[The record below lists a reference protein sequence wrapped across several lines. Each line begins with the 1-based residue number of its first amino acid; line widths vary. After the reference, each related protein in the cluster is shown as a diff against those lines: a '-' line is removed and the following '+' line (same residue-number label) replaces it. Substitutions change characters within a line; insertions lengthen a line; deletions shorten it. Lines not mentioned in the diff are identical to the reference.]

1 MSPGG
6 PSLGCP
12 IMVRAY
18 FNIRLDDSFLPERM
32 GQWVADLDA
41 ARVTARTI
49 VRRLVLQHGG
59 EPRLLDAVM
68 VVSDPD
74 GATLL
79 EMSFFEALYLPVEP
93 ALRADAPLRRPSAPR
108 PVGFLSEARIGGALR
123 PIRRFAEAVNAR
135 VQPLIGN

>member
-1 MSPGG
+1 
-6 PSLGCP
+6 
-12 IMVRAY
+12 MVRAY
-18 FNIRLDDSFLPERM
+18 FNIRLDDSFLPDRM
-32 GQWVADLDA
+32 GQGVADLDG
-41 ARVTARTI
+41 ARLTARTI

-93 ALRADAPLRRPSAPR
+93 VVRGEAAPRRPSAPR
-108 PVGFLSEARIGGALR
+108 AAGFLSEARIGAALGPVRRLAGA
-123 PIRRFAEAVNAR
+123 VSAR
-135 VQPLIGN
+135 MQPLIGN